1 MNSLR
6 GVKKSIQSYIIGK
19 LNEAS
24 GIPIAALRL
33 CSLFCIV
40 QLHSFDTEDDNF
52 IWICKYLS

>member
-1 MNSLR
+1 MNSLCR
-6 GVKKSIQSYIIGK
+6 VKKRIRSYIIGK

-24 GIPIAALRL
+24 GIAIAALRL
-33 CSLFCIV
+33 CSLFCVV